1 MKKTVI
7 VTTHQENQENPIA
20 ADEASV
26 SIVRMAQTVKR
37 TRSARPRTRSRA
49 GTSCAAEEPVR
60 ASKSHDPTATLASAS
75 TSGPCLAALAGR
87 VIGSGLLITSALGHT
102 CLAQFA

>member
-7 VTTHQENQENPIA
+7 VMPHQENQATPIA
-20 ADEASV
+20 AAEASV

-49 GTSCAAEEPVR
+49 GTSCAAGEPVR
-60 ASKSHDPTATLASAS
+60 ASKSHGLRRSYRNPRL
-75 TSGPCLAALAGR
+75 GKHFRPVLAG
-87 VIGSGLLITSALGHT
+87 
-102 CLAQFA
+102 

>member
-7 VTTHQENQENPIA
+7 VIAHHENQARPIA
-20 ADEASV
+20 AEEARV

-49 GTSCAAEEPVR
+49 GV
-60 ASKSHDPTATLASAS
+60 SA
-75 TSGPCLAALAGR
+75 R
-87 VIGSGLLITSALGHT
+87 
-102 CLAQFA
+102 